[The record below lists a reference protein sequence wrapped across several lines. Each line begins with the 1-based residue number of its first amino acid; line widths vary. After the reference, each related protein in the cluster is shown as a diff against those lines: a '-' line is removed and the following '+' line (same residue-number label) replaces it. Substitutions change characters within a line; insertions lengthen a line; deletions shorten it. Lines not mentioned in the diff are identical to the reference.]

1 MRVDI
6 TGAIKTYSTA
16 ALNTLLDL
24 ILWYIE
30 VTIVYKVAQK
40 DALKTSHCLMRILTQ
55 RHNWA
60 IFLRK

>member
-6 TGAIKTYSTA
+6 TGSMKTYSTA
-16 ALNTLLDL
+16 ALDTLLDL

-40 DALKTSHCLMRILTQ
+40 AAPKTSHCFG
-55 RHNWA
+55 A
-60 IFLRK
+60 DFGPEA